1 SALKATSTR
10 TGRPTP
16 PSTGR
21 SGRVGRR
28 IAVTD
33 RDEVELEEAN
43 EQRAIAAYEKHM
55 GVSADDPAY
64 GPDLSQWM
72 AGWNAALAQ
81 QPAAVFRND
90 GNTEADAV
98 AGLVEEVARTIYD
111 EWRDKP
117 GFVGWVEGG
126 NSDMQDQ

>member
-1 SALKATSTR
+1 DLAIFHTKITDAALSTR
-10 TGRPTP
+10 TTKNSTP

-81 QPAAVFRND
+81 QPAPVAPVGVEVD
-90 GNTEADAV
+90 GEALARRFHETYERLAPSFGYETRTE
-98 AGLVEEVARTIYD
+98 T
-111 EWRDKP
+111 
-117 GFVGWVEGG
+117 
-126 NSDMQDQ
+126 